1 MGCAGKLRP
10 RSRRG
15 ASLVEFALCLPIFFL
30 ITMGTVELC
39 RLIYLRQSLKITAY
53 ECARLGIIPG
63 MSKTTLECQC
73 DLLLRKRK
81 IKGYSFT
88 CEPDDPKQ
96 LALGDI
102 FTVRIDIPI
111 EQNALIGRWFIR
123 DQVFSESVHLMAEY
137 DSQGESQ

>member
-1 MGCAGKLRP
+1 
-10 RSRRG
+10 
-15 ASLVEFALCLPIFFL
+15 
-30 ITMGTVELC
+30 
-39 RLIYLRQSLKITAY
+39 
-53 ECARLGIIPG
+53 

-96 LALGDI
+96 LAFGDI

-137 DSQGESQ
+137 DSKGESQ